1 MIGHLHVLHLN
12 VGKRKEVQQS
22 LLNNET
28 LKDFDA
34 LATVEPYIYKHPY
47 TGRPTVTPQ
56 ASWQMFTPSIE
67 RSDGM
72 PRHAFRSLIW
82 VNSHCKAQAV
92 PVESY
97 DITAVSIQAERG
109 SVLLISVYDARD
121 RGNEGLREVQ
131 LCHKLDLL
139 ASTIRQARQEAE
151 QAKLELQVVVMADL
165 NRHHML

>member
-22 LLNNET
+22 LLNDET

-34 LATVEPYIYKHPY
+34 LATVEPYIYKHPH

-56 ASWQMFTPSIE
+56 VSWQMFTPSIE

-92 PVESY
+92 PVDSY

-109 SVLLISVYDARD
+109 SVLLISAYDARD
-121 RGNEGLREVQ
+121 GRNEGLREVQ
-131 LCHKLDLL
+131 LRHKLDLHSSYL
-139 ASTIRQARQEAE
+139 LHYMQR
-151 QAKLELQVVVMADL
+151 
-165 NRHHML
+165 